1 MEQRSSRILACLFGN
16 MYIKREVIEAI
27 HTQATEEAPIES
39 CGFLMGSH
47 GRITRHY
54 PMANAEG
61 REDHFTF
68 DPNEHITALKVA
80 KEEGLEIIGIYHSH
94 PATPAR
100 PSAEDIRLAHYP
112 AIIYVITSL
121 MDGVATTK
129 GFYIRDGIAEEE
141 LLCID
146 ENYGQQ

>member
-1 MEQRSSRILACLFGN
+1 VTEELVIWN
-16 MYIKREVIEAI
+16 MQIKREVIDAI
-27 HTQATEEAPIES
+27 HAQAVEKAPIEA
-39 CGFLMGSH
+39 CGFLMGLQ
-47 GRITRHY
+47 GRITRRY
-54 PMANAEG
+54 PMINAEA

-80 KEEGLEIIGIYHSH
+80 KEEGLDIIGMYHSH

-121 MDGVATTK
+121 LDGAVTTK
-129 GFYIRDGIAEEE
+129 GFYIREGIVEEE
-141 LLCID
+141 PLLIED
-146 ENYGQQ
+146 S